1 MYELTRSNGDILP
14 FTKDRDRALT
24 SEHLQLFGLE
34 HPVIVQMLND
44 AANIPASS
52 RALICAAPDS
62 AKHGFLVVWK
72 VDVQSATGKNE
83 IYLIRIGMSVAGER
97 LTALEGKISL
107 NPASASAAGFSCPPA
122 SMVVT
127 ARNIL
132 MREME
137 YEGVIPEGSSYS
149 IQPLAIYML
158 Q

>member
-72 VDVQSATGKNE
+72 VDVQSSTGKNE
-83 IYLIRIGMSVAGER
+83 IYLIRIGMSAAGER
-97 LTALEGKISL
+97 MTALEGNIAF
-107 NPASASAAGFSCPPA
+107 NPAAAAVSGISSPA
-122 SMVVT
+122 SMVIT

>member
-1 MYELTRSNGDILP
+1 MYELTRSNGDVLP

-72 VDVQSATGKNE
+72 VDVQSSTGKNE
-83 IYLIRIGMSVAGER
+83 IYLIRIGMSAAGER

-107 NPASASAAGFSCPPA
+107 NPAPGAAACFSCPA

>member
-1 MYELTRSNGDILP
+1 M
-14 FTKDRDRALT
+14 
-24 SEHLQLFGLE
+24 
-34 HPVIVQMLND
+34 
-44 AANIPASS
+44 
-52 RALICAAPDS
+52 S
-62 AKHGFLVVWK
+62 A
-72 VDVQSATGKNE
+72 
-83 IYLIRIGMSVAGER
+83 AGER

-107 NPASASAAGFSCPPA
+107 NPAPGAAASFSCPA